1 MTREI
6 IINMEEE
13 ETRAAVL
20 VSGVLDEIFVE
31 RKDSRGIVG
40 NIYKGRVDA
49 VLPGMQAAFVNIG
62 VEKNGFLYVGDVA
75 EEAGTMEE
83 HMGET
88 LVNPVVVG
96 SLVEKGG
103 PRRRVKIEEILKK
116 DQEILVQVVKDP
128 IGTKGPRLTTYI
140 SLAGRL
146 MVLMPTVDHVGVSR
160 RIDNAKERE
169 RLKSLIK
176 NIKSPDVGL
185 IVRTAGEG
193 KDRSEF
199 LQDIHYLTNLWTKT
213 KKESER
219 KKAPFC
225 AYQELDLPYRVLR
238 DAFNSDIKKIV
249 VDSQAGFTDISRF
262 LDIIRPD
269 LKNRLTFFDNPT
281 PIFDSFKIEKTIK
294 KLLWKK
300 AWLKSG
306 GYLLIEEGDAL
317 ISIDVNTGRFVGRGG
332 SLEET
337 VFKTN
342 IEAAREIPR
351 QLRLRDLGGL
361 IIVDFI
367 DMISQKNRRLVLNT
381 LRSELSKD
389 KAKTTT
395 LKISELGLVEM
406 TRQRT
411 RQSLLK
417 TLCSECPHCRGEGYI
432 PSHFTVSMDALR
444 KLKRVCLRT
453 NERYLIIKAN
463 SSLAAYLAE
472 KMRTK
477 INILG
482 KKYHK
487 KINIGE
493 DPYLGLEEIKVFS
506 STTGKS
512 LDPVER

>member
-20 VSGVLDEIFVE
+20 VNGVLDEIFVE
-31 RKDSRGIVG
+31 RKESKGMVG
-40 NIYKGRVDA
+40 NVYKGRVETI
-49 VLPGMQAAFVNIG
+49 LPGMQAAFVNIG

-88 LVNPVVVG
+88 LVNPVAVG

-116 DQEILVQVVKDP
+116 GQEILVQVVKDP

-146 MVLMPTVDHVGVSR
+146 MVLMPTEDNVGVSR
-160 RIDNAKERE
+160 RIDSAKERD

-176 NIKSPDVGL
+176 SIKSPDVGL

-193 KDRSEF
+193 KDRKEF

-213 KKESER
+213 KKESEK

-249 VDSQAGFTDISRF
+249 LDSQEGFADIGRF
-262 LDIIRPD
+262 LDIIRPE
-269 LKNRLTFFDNPT
+269 LKDKLEFFDNPM
-281 PIFDSFKIEKTIK
+281 PIFDFFKIEQAIK
-294 KLLWKK
+294 KLLGKR

-306 GYLLIEEGDAL
+306 GYLLIEEGEAL
-317 ISIDVNTGRFVGRGG
+317 ISIDVNTGRYVGRA

-342 IEAAREIPR
+342 KEAALELPR

-367 DMISQKNRRLVLNT
+367 DMISEKNRRIVLNT

-417 TLCSECPHCRGEGYI
+417 TLCSECPHCRGEGYL
-432 PSHFTVSMDALR
+432 PSFLTMSLETFR
-444 KLKRVCLRT
+444 RLKKVCLRT
-453 NERYLIIKAN
+453 DEKYLIIKAS
-463 SSLAAYLAE
+463 SSLAGYLAE
-472 KMRTK
+472 RMKNK
-477 INILG
+477 INSMG

-487 KINIGE
+487 KINIGG
-493 DPYLGLEEIKVFS
+493 DPYLGPEEIKILS
-506 STTGKS
+506 AASGKL
-512 LDPVER
+512 LDPLEK